1 MSLESASKDIHAQA
15 AGQSGFSA
23 LLALRWLGHDL
34 RLHPSGAVFL
44 PRHGLVLVADAHFGK
59 ALSFRRLGVPV
70 PQGTTQATLD
80 KLDAL
85 LAQTQA
91 SGVVFLGD
99 FLHSAHVQQAAHASH
114 GSAEKSSRN
123 ETLSAL
129 AAWRERNPDI
139 RLTLV
144 RGNHDSRA
152 GDPPADLR
160 FQVVDEPWVL
170 PSQALP
176 GESGSLPLALCH
188 HPQPLANAAVLAG
201 HWHPC
206 TVLRGRAH
214 ERLRLP
220 CFWLTAAS
228 AGNGLGILPA
238 FGSFTGM
245 HPIARQSGDRLFAV
259 AGQSVRELP

>member
-1 MSLESASKDIHAQA
+1 MQGGSA
-15 AGQSGFSA
+15 A

-34 RLHPSGAVFL
+34 QLHPSGAIYL

-85 LAQTQA
+85 LLETQA
-91 SGVVFLGD
+91 TGVVFLGD
-99 FLHSAHVQQAAHASH
+99 FLHSAHVQTSV
-114 GSAEKSSRN
+114 SSTENEGRN
-123 ETLSAL
+123 ATLSAL
-129 AAWRERNPDI
+129 YAWRERNPDI

-152 GDPPADLR
+152 GDPPAALGL
-160 FQVVDEPWVL
+160 QVVNEPWVL

-188 HPQPLANAAVLAG
+188 HPQQLANAAVLAG

-206 TVLRGRAH
+206 TILHGRAH
-214 ERLRLP
+214 QRLRLP

-228 AGNGLGILPA
+228 AASGLGILPA

-245 HPIARQSGDRLFAV
+245 HPIERQLGDRVFAV